1 MEDALSAKRGREETD
16 ESFESPEPK
25 RLRESLFLD
34 IFEDDGD
41 SGERDPAIQDLA
53 TVMKSLEEEI
63 GLPST
68 VPPPKSLSPVVEV
81 DPGQPDLGFLLEASD
96 DELGLP
102 PTVLSSSEDGGEV
115 DAAAETAVA
124 EEDRGFGAQIWGFD
138 DEIFD
143 NGLAFGGGRMEDEDA
158 VWYDGGL
165 FDYSDE
171 QSRPS
176 DLPDVSW
183 RSESLPAV

>member
-1 MEDALSAKRGREETD
+1 MEDALSAKRGREEAD
-16 ESFESPEPK
+16 ESLESPEPK
-25 RLRESLFLD
+25 RLRANLFLD

-41 SGERDPAIQDLA
+41 SLERDPAIQDLA

-63 GLPST
+63 GLQST
-68 VPPPKSLSPVVEV
+68 APPPDSISPVLEV

-102 PTVLSSSEDGGEV
+102 PTVLSSSEDSGEV
-115 DAAAETAVA
+115 EAAAETAVA

-143 NGLAFGGGRMEDEDA
+143 NGLAYGSRMEDEEA

-183 RSESLPAV
+183 RSKSLPAV